1 MGQISQSSL
10 YNIVDRKITIPY
22 LGNSY
27 TTNVKQLVP
36 KGSGLIDVVNQF
48 KWKNYGSTDEVP
60 SILLD
65 EYELS
70 YGTWVSNIARI
81 IDALQGIIDNG
92 ITDPYLALYNVADT
106 GSANRFRYNLPLLMG
121 NGAKIRNIQNNWGP
135 LQGGIDQL
143 LGTEKGDTFI
153 DTIGRVTG
161 ALVGALTPTTGK
173 GFEDIYQYNNTNLET
188 LVISFPLYN
197 TGSTR
202 EAYQN
207 YSFCNLITFQNL
219 KTRTSYLTFIPP
231 KIYKVSTNALGGIYW
246 PAAIVQNLSIESIG
260 TTRAL
265 NEFGG
270 GAILVPEAYKVSIT
284 LQQLVPN
291 SSNIFA
297 GAIGGKRVDVFTTP
311 EQSAQTIGDIAGQVR
326 GFFTAEENIRNQIT
340 ENTP

>member
-1 MGQISQSSL
+1 MGEISQSSL
-10 YNIVDRKITIPY
+10 YKVVDRKITIPY

-27 TTNVKQLVP
+27 TTNIKQLVP

-48 KWKNYGSTDEVP
+48 KWKNYGSTEEVP

-70 YGTWVSNIARI
+70 YGTWVSNIVRI
-81 IDALQGIIDNG
+81 IEGIQGILDNG

-106 GSANRFRYNLPLLMG
+106 GSTNRFRYNLPFLLG
-121 NGAKIRNIQNNWGP
+121 NGAKIRNMQNNWGP

-143 LGTEKGDTFI
+143 LGSEKGGTIMDTL
-153 DTIGRVTG
+153 GRVTG

-173 GFEDIYQYNNTNLET
+173 GFEDIYQYNNTNLESIT
-188 LVISFPLYN
+188 ITFPLYN

-246 PAAIVQNLSIESIG
+246 PAAIMQNISIESIG

-270 GAILVPEAYKVSIT
+270 GTLLIPEAYKVSLT

-311 EQSAQTIGDIAGQVR
+311 QEAGRTFDNIVDDIAG
-326 GFFTAEENIRNQIT
+326 FRNRVT
-340 ENTP
+340 GTTSGTTF